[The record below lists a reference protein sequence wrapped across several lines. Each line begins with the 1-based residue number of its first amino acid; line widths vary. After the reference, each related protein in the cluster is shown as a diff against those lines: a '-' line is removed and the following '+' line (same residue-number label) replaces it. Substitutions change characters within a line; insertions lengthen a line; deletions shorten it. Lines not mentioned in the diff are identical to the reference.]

1 LPSEWEQYAA
11 ERPKVRIRARLKPRV
26 RVATSGIGWF
36 ELEADFASED
46 QSVDLGAVRMWLG
59 SQRRDRP
66 PKDGPVA
73 EADAAELSR
82 AADLLEEAGAMPGKQ
97 RTRLP
102 LFQAASLDLLAGL
115 EGAQLEARA
124 RKAMRELLEA
134 TELPLIAPPP
144 SITATLRPYQRHGVS
159 WLWFLHRHRLSGVLA
174 DDMGLGKTVQ
184 ALALLQKVKDEE
196 GPKPSLVVAP
206 TSVLP
211 NWEREV
217 ERFAP

>member
-1 LPSEWEQYAA
+1 AERAAGKMLLAHGFRFDSQSGAYEMSGDRAIEFWAREGQSLPSEWEQYAA

-26 RVATSGIGWF
+26 RGATSGIGWF

-59 SQRRDRP
+59 SKRRYIP
-66 PKDGPVA
+66 LKDGTFA

-115 EGAQLEARA
+115 E
-124 RKAMRELLEA
+124 
-134 TELPLIAPPP
+134 
-144 SITATLRPYQRHGVS
+144 
-159 WLWFLHRHRLSGVLA
+159 
-174 DDMGLGKTVQ
+174 
-184 ALALLQKVKDEE
+184 
-196 GPKPSLVVAP
+196 
-206 TSVLP
+206 
-211 NWEREV
+211 
-217 ERFAP
+217 